1 MMMPMKKM
9 MNINKIIKTID
20 HDNFFAYLENTSARN
35 LTKLEKENPSLYSSL
50 LTNQLFNIYKDSNA
64 PKELED
70 YQKYTHRLED
80 FFNNYSK
87 NILWLQLKSK
97 KYPLLESYISANKT
111 KVSEDQN
118 FCLFYAKY
126 GTIKEIEMKM
136 LIEYIY
142 PELSQS
148 ISTQFREDFW
158 SNILIY
164 QDLTKSF
171 ITTYLHLLK
180 TPQFALLLH
189 KYQPEFFKLDPVT
202 INKMIQLSKLK

>member
-1 MMMPMKKM
+1 
-9 MNINKIIKTID
+9 
-20 HDNFFAYLENTSARN
+20 
-35 LTKLEKENPSLYSSL
+35 
-50 LTNQLFNIYKDSNA
+50 
-64 PKELED
+64 
-70 YQKYTHRLED
+70 
-80 FFNNYSK
+80 
-87 NILWLQLKSK
+87 
-97 KYPLLESYISANKT
+97 
-111 KVSEDQN
+111 
-118 FCLFYAKY
+118 
-126 GTIKEIEMKM
+126 MKM